1 MASSYFRPHR
11 ITLLLTA
18 LAFLGSSATAA
29 LLLADNHELPSP
41 AEIVSRYI
49 DALGGEKAIRAYNS
63 ATTKATFD
71 MPAAGLAGETTIHQM
86 APDKYLETTVL
97 AGFGES
103 VTAYNGDIGWAA
115 DPMQGTRI
123 LEGQMLK
130 DAARNARFYAELEYG
145 EIYPEQS
152 TVGETDW
159 DGQATYQ
166 VDLVDED
173 GNESSHYFAKDT
185 GFLIGIETT
194 QTNEMGT
201 VDMTISSSDYKEFGG
216 LMAPS
221 RVVISFMGMEMTQT
235 IESVT
240 FDDVEPSVFE
250 PSDAIKA
257 LLPE

>member
-18 LAFLGSSATAA
+18 LALLGSSATAA

-71 MPAAGLAGETTIHQM
+71 MPAAGLAGETTIPQM

-97 AGFGES
+97 AGIGKS

-130 DAARNARFYAELEYG
+130 DAARNARFYAELEYD
-145 EIYPEQS
+145 EIYPEQT
-152 TVGETDW
+152 TVGESDW
-159 DGQATYQ
+159 NGQLAYQ
-166 VDLVDED
+166 VDLLDHD
-173 GNESSHYFAKDT
+173 GNQSSHYFAKAT
-185 GFLIGIETT
+185 GLLIGIETT

-201 VDMTISSSDYKEFGG
+201 VDITIVSNDYRDFEGV
-216 LMAPS
+216 MAPS
-221 RVVISFMGMEMTQT
+221 QVVIGVMGMEMTQT

-240 FDDVEPSVFE
+240 WDDVDPSVFE